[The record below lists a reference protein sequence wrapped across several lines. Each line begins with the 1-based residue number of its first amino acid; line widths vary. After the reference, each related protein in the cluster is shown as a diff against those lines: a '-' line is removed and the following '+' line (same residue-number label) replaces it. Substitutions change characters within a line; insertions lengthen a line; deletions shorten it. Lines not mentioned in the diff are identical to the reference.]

1 MTASR
6 QNTGAARTGAAPG
19 KPDNGETKSIALPD
33 QRAANSPAVVAG
45 IVQTTAAKREVIF
58 DRLSRMFRRA
68 GNDVTAQALFRAVL
82 EYRVEAL
89 EKDK

>member
-1 MTASR
+1 MTAFK
-6 QNTGAARTGAAPG
+6 QNTGAASAGMAPG
-19 KPDNGETKSIALPD
+19 KPVNGETKNIAVPN
-33 QRAANSPAVVAG
+33 QRAANSPAAATGVVQA
-45 IVQTTAAKREVIF
+45 TAAKREETF

>member
-1 MTASR
+1 MTTFR
-6 QNTGAARTGAAPG
+6 QNAGAARASLAPG
-19 KPDNGETKSIALPD
+19 KPVNGETKSIALPN
-33 QRAANSPAVVAG
+33 QRAANSPATASG
-45 IVQTTAAKREVIF
+45 IVAATAAKREETF